1 MLFSS
6 KIPQDF
12 EMIYGNKEGLN
23 QIACSERLAAR
34 LELSLY
40 AHILRHLVKT
50 MQAQYAIFFKD
61 SSGF

>member
-50 MQAQYAIFFKD
+50 MQAQ
-61 SSGF
+61 